1 MWNYFQNAEQMIK
14 WPLCA
19 CTCVSTFP
27 QQPDITRTPRSLGG
41 SPKLHPA
48 PLTMCKLFLNDSPIS
63 FFSCFMLPK
72 LRAQLLLCPHLPLA
86 VFQARPSKSRPT
98 KTTLKRTS
106 VTSILEFTSEQFR
119 VPRAALDSLR
129 LQSSDWGSHTRSSF
143 LAELAGSQDG
153 CHSKGCLEPPCRLRA
168 WEHTGLSTNT
178 SSELASRLFTEAGKA
193 SPSSTP
199 LLGVYCPVG
208 WALFPWRQSGSSS
221 SCRDYQEDECEEGAE
236 ERPWA
241 LPCLDWGEGTTRTR
255 EQ

>member
-1 MWNYFQNAEQMIK
+1 MI
-14 WPLCA
+14 PPSPSLAVLC
-19 CTCVSTFP
+19 
-27 QQPDITRTPRSLGG
+27 
-41 SPKLHPA
+41 SPSSGH
-48 PLTMCKLFLNDSPIS
+48 S
-63 FFSCFMLPK
+63 FSCAPTFHWQSSRLGPASPGQ
-72 LRAQLLLCPHLPLA
+72 LRL
-86 VFQARPSKSRPT
+86 PSKGPRWLQSLSLQVNNLESR
-98 KTTLKRTS
+98 
-106 VTSILEFTSEQFR
+106 EQLWT
-119 VPRAALDSLR
+119 AW